1 MQAIWVDWRRDKDGR
16 KCMKKRIYTDEW
28 VKEIKEKYQNRNS
41 CYMPP
46 RYFLATSK
54 SLNTLRDNV
63 EKWTSDFPEEKFHK
77 LRGKLRDTKQFFQ
90 TYNEL
95 AIGQYFIKLG
105 YKVKYEE
112 KVSEFIEKTGYNLEC
127 TDKIKELTPDWLV
140 YSKGNIP
147 SFFVEV
153 ASIMKSDEYF
163 SKLQKWSYLRCL
175 LEKIHIGVS
184 LGFDA
189 PFENEP
195 TQQESK
201 NTVKEVEK
209 WLKEEEIYVGSIK
222 IVNNIKFEV
231 VSINKNDKNV
241 SPMGPFNLSYVNTDK
256 IKSKIEEKR
265 IKYQELKSYDL
276 PFVIATIGTF
286 LTGLKYQHFEE
297 IAKNLINSKN
307 YGVVSAFLWGEG
319 NSDKL
324 EFKVI
329 FNPLANSPLPSDSFS
344 I

>member
-1 MQAIWVDWRRDKDGR
+1 
-16 KCMKKRIYTDEW
+16 MKKRIYTDEW

-46 RYFLATSK
+46 RYFLVTSK

-63 EKWTSDFPEEKFHK
+63 EKWISDFSEEKVHK
-77 LRGKLRDTKQFFQ
+77 LIGKLRDPKQFFQ

-105 YKVKYEE
+105 YKVEYEE

-127 TDKIKELTPDWLV
+127 TNEIKELTPDWLV

-175 LEKIHIGVS
+175 LEKISVGVL
-184 LGFDA
+184 LGIEA
-189 PFENEP
+189 AFENP
-195 TQQESK
+195 PPQQDCRDI
-201 NTVKEVEK
+201 VKEVTK

-231 VSINKNDKNV
+231 VSINNKEKNV
-241 SPMGPFNLSYVNTDK
+241 SWIKFSNFSYVDTKK
-256 IKSKIEEKR
+256 IEAKIEEKR
-265 IKYQELKSYDL
+265 NIYKELKLYNL

-286 LTGLKYQHFEE
+286 LTGLNYQHFEK
-297 IAKNLINSKN
+297 IAKNLINSKK
-307 YGVVSAFLWGEG
+307 YEVVSAFLWGEG
-319 NSDKL
+319 DSDKL